1 MGYGTR
7 ALNLLSDFFEK
18 KLLSMD
24 DDAEMYIFMLS
35 LVLVTIS
42 EEKES
47 ENLFLKNSMK
57 SNLQHCNIW
66 ELHSDSLNN

>member
-24 DDAEMYIFMLS
+24 DDAEITSYDFRGEGVRKPL
-35 LVLVTIS
+35 
-42 EEKES
+42 
-47 ENLFLKNSMK
+47 LKK
-57 SNLQHCNIW
+57 LD
-66 ELHSDSLNN
+66 EVKPPTL